1 MSRKQLKKNE
11 MKFLIIT
18 LFILQFIYACKP
30 EREPIDQQIEPKPEN
45 IIYNNIT
52 ATDGLNRILP
62 SWEEVGDPREKKYVG
77 LFYWTWHT
85 QQSNYGNRTAYD
97 VTKILN
103 EHPDAIDNFQH
114 PAWPKD
120 ANSYFWGEPLYGYY
134 INTDRWVLR
143 KHAELLALAGV
154 DVIIFDCTNG
164 NYTWKESYMVL
175 CEVFSEA
182 REDGVNTPQI
192 AFLLAFNPT
201 QGSKEAIEEIYND
214 LYKPAKYKDLFFMWK
229 GKPLIMAYPDNLSD
243 EIKNYFTFRP
253 GQPTYNSGPKQDD
266 QWGWLEIY
274 PQHGY
279 AQRSTG
285 YEQVPVG
292 VAQNWSAER
301 GLTAMNAPNS
311 FGRSYTNHSGQ
322 IEGAGAVNHGH
333 NFQEQWERALEL
345 DPQFIFVTGWNEWIA
360 GRYEMWQQQYN
371 AFPDEFSQEKS
382 RDIEPMK
389 GGHGDSYYYQLAA
402 NIRRFKG
409 IENIELSNGDL
420 TVNIDGNMN
429 EWEIVKPVYYTPR
442 GNTLHRDHPGWG
454 GIQFINTSGR
464 NDFISSRVTQDSE
477 NIYFLIETAENIT
490 SSDGSNWMWLLLDT
504 DRDRE
509 TGWEGYDFILNRINP
524 TETAITI
531 ERNLGDWK
539 WEKSGVANYKI
550 SGNKMEILIPRSAL
564 SLKDKKLNFEF
575 KWTDNIQEVGD
586 IMDFYLSGDTAPA
599 GRFNF
604 IYKL

>member
-1 MSRKQLKKNE
+1 
-11 MKFLIIT
+11 MKFILSLLIVIQ
-18 LFILQFIYACKP
+18 LLSACKP
-30 EREPIDQQIEPKPEN
+30 EKGIIDPQPEPGN

-52 ATDGLNRILP
+52 ATDGLNRTLP
-62 SWEEVGDPREKKYVG
+62 SWEEVGEPREKKYVG

-85 QQSNYGNRTAYD
+85 QQSNYGNRVAYD

-103 EHPDAIDNFQH
+103 EHPDAIENFNH

-134 INTDRWVLR
+134 LNTDRWVLR

-164 NYTWKESYMVL
+164 NYTWKESYMAL

-182 REDGVNTPQI
+182 RRDGVNTPQI
-192 AFLLAFNPT
+192 AFLLAFSPT
-201 QGSKEAIEEIYND
+201 QGSKEAIEEIYRD
-214 LYKPAKYKDLFFMWK
+214 LYKPGLYKDLFFMWK
-229 GKPLIMAYPDNLSD
+229 GKPLIMAYPDNLSE

-253 GQPTYNSGPKQDD
+253 GQPTYNSGPSRDD
-266 QWGWLEIY
+266 HWGWLEIY

-279 AQRSTG
+279 ARKNTG

-292 VAQNWSAER
+292 VAQNWSTER

-322 IEGAGAVNHGH
+322 IEGVDAVNYGY
-333 NFQEQWERALEL
+333 NFQEQWERALKL

-360 GRYEMWQQQYN
+360 GRYEIWQQQYN

-389 GGHGDSYYYQLAA
+389 GGHGDAYYYQLAA

-409 IENIELSNGDL
+409 VGRLEPPSKEQ
-420 TVNIDGNMN
+420 TVTIDGQIS
-429 EWEIVKPVYYTPR
+429 EWDQVKPRYLTPR
-442 GNTLHRDHPGWG
+442 GNTLHRNHPGWR
-454 GIQFINTSGR
+454 GIQFTNNTGR
-464 NDFISSRVTQDSE
+464 NDFVSTCVARDRD
-477 NIYFLIETAENIT
+477 NLYFLVQTAENIT
-490 SSDGSNWMWLLLDT
+490 SSTDPGWMWLFIDT
-504 DRDRE
+504 DRNKE
-509 TGWEGYDFILNRINP
+509 TGWEGYDFLLNRITP
-524 TETAITI
+524 SETVII
-531 ERNLGDWK
+531 VEKNKGGWE
-539 WEKSGVANYKI
+539 WEKCGEATYKVSGKQ
-550 SGNKMEILIPRSAL
+550 MEISIPRS
-564 SLKDKKLNFEF
+564 SLLFKDKKLNFEF
-575 KWTDNIQEVGD
+575 KWTDNIQKVGD
-586 IMDFYLSGDTAPA
+586 IMDFYLSGDVAPA

-604 IYKL
+604 IYQEK

>member
-1 MSRKQLKKNE
+1 

-164 NYTWKESYMVL
+164 NYTWKESYMAL

-192 AFLLAFNPT
+192 AFMLAFNPT

-214 LYKPAKYKDLFFMWK
+214 LYKPAKYNDLFFMWK

-322 IEGAGAVNHGH
+322 IEGAEAVNHGH

-409 IENIELSNGDL
+409 IENIELSNGNL
-420 TVNIDGNMN
+420 TVNIDGKMN
-429 EWEIVKPVYYTPR
+429 EWEIVKPVYHTPR

-454 GIQFINTSGR
+454 DIQFINTSGR

-531 ERNLGDWK
+531 ERNMGDWK
-539 WEKSGVANYKI
+539 WEKSGVANYKV

-604 IYKL
+604 IYKLK